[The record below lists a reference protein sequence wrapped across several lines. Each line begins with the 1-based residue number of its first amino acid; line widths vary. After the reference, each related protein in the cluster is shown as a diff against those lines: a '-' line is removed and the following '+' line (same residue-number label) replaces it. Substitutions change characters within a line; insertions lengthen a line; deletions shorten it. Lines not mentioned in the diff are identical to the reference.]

1 LSFNFS
7 SDFSHFIFE
16 TIFQYFC
23 KVSIKS
29 ALKSALAEISAAII
43 YLAHSIASFVISVPV
58 PNRVP
63 VPIFLFC
70 LIKSATT

>member
-43 YLAHSIASFVISVPV
+43 YLAHSIISSLEYFS
-58 PNRVP
+58 NKSLG
-63 VPIFLFC
+63 ISYSLFF